1 MTATAT
7 VRVTA
12 DTRATLQQLAQESNE
27 SMQSVVA
34 KAVDE
39 YKTNWL
45 LRRTNE
51 AYAALRAQPD
61 RWADE
66 QSERAAWEATLA
78 DDLENPE

>member
-1 MTATAT
+1 MTTAT

-39 YKTNWL
+39 YKRNLL

-51 AYAALRAQPD
+51 AYAALRARPD
-61 RWADE
+61 RWAEE